1 MGEIPEVS
9 WHSITEQEILEKTGA
24 SIEHGLTGEEII
36 KRKSIY
42 GSNALTSKK
51 GHNSLVLF
59 LLQFRQPLVYILV
72 AASIITVYLK
82 EFVDSAVIFGVVLIN
97 AIVGF
102 IQESKAIKAI
112 EALSKS
118 MTNEATVIRDG
129 KKKRIPASELTF
141 GDTVLLQSGDK
152 VPADLRLIDVR
163 ELQINESMLTGESLP
178 VYKSQQAVS
187 ADTVLAD
194 RDNMAYSSTLVTFGT
209 AASVVVEIGD
219 KAEVGKINQ
228 MIASAEVLATPL
240 TKKISHFSG
249 VLLYVILG
257 LAIITFL
264 VGLSRGESVINMFMA
279 AVALSVGAI
288 PEGLPAALTI
298 ILALGV
304 SKMAKRNAII
314 RKLPAVE
321 TLGSTSIICTDKTGT
336 LTKNQMT
343 VEVVYANGK
352 QFEVAGVGYSPEGE
366 FLLNRKKI
374 DPSVN
379 ESLRECLLCGVLC
392 NDSNLVRSGDDW
404 KVEGDPTEGALI
416 TSAAKAHLSKDTL
429 FKEFKRIDAI
439 PFESQHQYMATLHNV
454 KGTDKRIIYMKGS
467 VESILSRCSTALACE
482 KNAHYDAELCHSVA
496 NQMAGRGLRV
506 LAFARC
512 ICESGKNTVT
522 HDDVSEGMIFLGFQ
536 AMIDPPRPE
545 AIQAVK
551 TAKTAGIRV
560 KMITGD
566 HEITA
571 FEIARKIG
579 IIDELS
585 EYNQNQVLNG
595 KHIAV
600 MSDIELISKAQ
611 STSVFAR
618 VAPEDKLRLVKA
630 LQVNGDI
637 IAMTGDGVNDGP
649 SLRQANIGIAM
660 GITGTDVAKESGD
673 MVLTDDNFATIEA
686 AIEEGRGVYDNL
698 IKFITWTLPTN
709 FGEGLIIIAAI
720 LAGVALPILPV
731 QILWI
736 NMTTAIFLGLMLA
749 FEPKEA
755 GLMNHPPR
763 KQKEPILTAPILI
776 RIVIVGALLC
786 ASAFIYYEYSLN
798 AGHSEAV
805 ARTIAVN
812 IFVFGELFYL
822 FNCRSLRYSA
832 FKIGLFGNKILLV
845 GVAIMILAQI
855 CFTYLPVFN
864 VAFQSE
870 PITYNDW
877 MMITG
882 VGVLIFLIIELVKK
896 IQNRFNKGRFV
907 SNKNEQ

>member
-1 MGEIPEVS
+1 MNEISEVS
-9 WHSITEQEILEKTGA
+9 WHSIIEQDILEKTGA
-24 SIEHGLTGEEII
+24 SIEHGLTSEEVL
-36 KRKSIY
+36 KRRAIY
-42 GSNALTSKK
+42 GSNALTPKK
-51 GHNSLVLF
+51 GHSPLVLF

-72 AASIITVYLK
+72 VASIVTAYLR

-118 MTNEATVIRDG
+118 MTSEATVIRDG
-129 KKKRIPASELTF
+129 KKKRISASELTF

-178 VYKSQQAVS
+178 VYKKPKAVS

-194 RDNMAYSSTLVTFGT
+194 RENMAYSSTLVTFGT
-209 AASVVVEIGD
+209 AAGVVVEIGD
-219 KAEVGKINQ
+219 NAEVGKINQ

-249 VLLYVILG
+249 VLLYVIIG
-257 LAIITFL
+257 LALITFL
-264 VGLSRGESVINMFMA
+264 VGLLRGESVFDMFMA

-343 VEVVYANGK
+343 VESVFANEK
-352 QFEVAGVGYSPEGE
+352 MFEVAGVGYSPEGE
-366 FLLNRKKI
+366 ILLDSKKI
-374 DPSVN
+374 DLSAN
-379 ESLRECLLCGVLC
+379 EALRECLLCGVLC
-392 NDSNLVRSGDDW
+392 NDSNLVRADDDW
-404 KVEGDPTEGALI
+404 KIEGDPTEGALI
-416 TSAAKAHLSKDTL
+416 SSAAKAHLSKDAL

-439 PFESQHQYMATLHNV
+439 PFESQHQYMVTLHSV
-454 KGTDKRIIYMKGS
+454 QGTDNRIIYMKGS
-467 VESILSRCSTALACE
+467 VESVLSRCSSALGDDKSTRFDSE
-482 KNAHYDAELCHSVA
+482 TYHNVA

-512 ICESGKNTVT
+512 ACESGINKVT
-522 HDDVSEGMIFLGFQ
+522 HDDVSEGMTFLGFQ

-551 TAKTAGIRV
+551 TAKKAGIKV

-579 IIDELS
+579 IIDEHS

-595 KHIAV
+595 KHITV
-600 MSDIELISKAQ
+600 MSDEELISKAQ

-720 LAGVALPILPV
+720 LVGVALPILPV

-755 GLMNHPPR
+755 GIMDHPPR
-763 KQKEPILTAPILI
+763 KQKEPILTSPILI
-776 RIVIVGALLC
+776 RIIIVGALLC
-786 ASAFIYYEYSLN
+786 ASAFIYYKYSLL
-798 AGHSEAV
+798 AGRSEAV

-822 FNCRSLRYSA
+822 FNCRSLRFSA
-832 FKIGLFGNKILLV
+832 FKISFFSNKILLGGV
-845 GVAIMILAQI
+845 GIMILAQI
-855 CFTYLPVFN
+855 CFTYLPAFN

-870 PITYNDW
+870 PILFKDW
-877 MMITG
+877 IMITG
-882 VGVLIFLIIELVKK
+882 LGILIFLIIELVKI
-896 IQNRFNKGRFV
+896 IQIRHLKGG
-907 SNKNEQ
+907 KGL